1 MPTKPCS
8 LLTSIVTAL
17 AVLAVPAST
26 VRAQDCLHWGD
37 LDKTLYCD
45 ENRDLLADTPSQGYQ
60 LEDPDTL
67 VFSYVPAEDA
77 SMEEKAFAG
86 FMAHLAKKTGK
97 KVQWMDAKSDAA
109 QIKAMRSEEVHL
121 AGVSPGPTVYA
132 VNLAGYVPVAV
143 MCRADG
149 TFGGPLQLVSRNDS
163 GIASTNDLEGRK
175 IAYVS
180 ALSNSGGLAAAR
192 SEIVYSGSPG
202 ASISGVLNGSYAAAV
217 VSSSALARI
226 QKAGGAAAK
235 DLRVIW
241 ESQPYP
247 STSFGFA
254 HNLAPDLQRK
264 VHDAFISFD
273 WNGSG
278 LAREFGAQAKKF
290 CTISYEDAWEP
301 IRQLQKENG
310 VIYNVKDL

>member
-8 LLTSIVTAL
+8 LMTLMVTAF
-17 AVLAVPAST
+17 AVLAVPAGT

-37 LDKTLYCD
+37 LDKALYCD

-67 VFSYVPAEDA
+67 VFSYVPVEDA
-77 SMEEKAFAG
+77 SMEKNAFADL
-86 FMAHLAKKTGK
+86 MAHMSKKTGK
-97 KVQWMDAKSDAA
+97 KIRWMDAKSDAE
-109 QIKAMRSEEVHL
+109 QIKAMRSGEVHV

-149 TFGGPLQLVSRNDS
+149 SFGGPLQLISRNDS
-163 GIASTNDLEGRK
+163 GIASTSDLGGRK
-175 IAYVS
+175 IAYAS
-180 ALSNSGGLAAAR
+180 ALSNSGGVAAAG

-202 ASISGVLNGSYAAAV
+202 ASISGVLNGNYAATA
-217 VSSSALARI
+217 VSSNFLARI

-273 WNGSG
+273 WKGSG
-278 LAREFGAQAKKF
+278 LAREFGAQVEKF
-290 CTISYEDAWEP
+290 CTISYQDAWAP

-310 VIYNVKDL
+310 VIYDVKDL